1 MTVSGRIPQSFLN
14 ELLDRTDLTALID
27 EHVPLKKRGNTYIAC
42 CPFHQ
47 EKTPSFNVIPL
58 KGFYHCFG
66 CGVSGN
72 AISFLI
78 DYLKHDFLDAIDLL
92 ADKLSMTVPRERT
105 HVKHSEKSA
114 SFYTLLEQVNLF
126 YQKVLQKDHEAQQY
140 LAQRGI
146 SDAAIQR
153 YQIGFAPPGWQTLYH
168 AFPNQHK
175 ALLETGMLIQNDK
188 GRLYDRYR
196 QRIMFPIHDRKG
208 RIVGFGGRVI
218 NPEDSPKYLNS
229 PETPIF
235 HKSRELYGLYQA
247 LQTKNNSLLVVEGY
261 MDVVALSEHQ
271 IQHAVATLG
280 TATNESNLNVLLR
293 HHKTLYFCFDGD
305 TAGKTAAWRAL
316 TNALPLLSDDVSLS
330 FIFLP
335 EGEDPDS
342 LVNKKGPSVFDK
354 LYQDA
359 VSLPDFFITKIRQ
372 EVDLSTPSGRSRLI
386 SLAKAPINT
395 LPQGAYKEIILNRLS
410 ELTRIEKERIEIL
423 LLTDTDPTPILSPTG
438 AQRSKPTPMRTACAL
453 LIQYPY
459 LLSKLAKPTNPSMLI
474 QDGSEILVA
483 LLSIINESTT
493 TAQLIEYWRG
503 DRNSNIINRLAIM
516 PLAIP
521 KDGRLSELEWA
532 LDQLKRA
539 ALQAEI
545 EKLLKKASAE
555 PLNEQER
562 RELQTKIQQLKRK
575 TPAG

>member
-1 MTVSGRIPQSFLN
+1 MSGRIPQSFLN
-14 ELLDRTDLTALID
+14 ELLDRTDLVTIID
-27 EHVPLKKRGNTYIAC
+27 EHVPLKKRGNTHIAC

-66 CGVSGN
+66 CGASGN

-78 DYLKHDFLDAIDLL
+78 DYLKYDFLEAVDLL
-92 ADKLSMTVPRERT
+92 ADKLSMTVPRERA
-105 HVKHSEKSA
+105 HPEHKQKSA
-114 SFYTLLEQVNLF
+114 SLYTLLEEVSQF
-126 YQKVLQKDHEAQQY
+126 YQKALTQHQEARQY
-140 LAQRGI
+140 LANRGI
-146 SDAAIQR
+146 DETAIKR
-153 YQIGFAPPGWQTLYH
+153 FHIGFAPPGWQTLCH
-168 AFPNQHK
+168 AFPKQHK

-218 NPEDSPKYLNS
+218 NPEDNPKYLNS

-247 LQTKNNSLLVVEGY
+247 LQTNHDRLLVVEGY
-261 MDVVALSEHQ
+261 MDVVALSQHQ
-271 IQHAVATLG
+271 IENAVATLG
-280 TATNESNLNVLLR
+280 TATNESHLNVLLR

-305 TAGKTAAWRAL
+305 KAGKTAAWRAL
-316 TNALPLLSDDVSLS
+316 TNALPLLSDEVNVS
-330 FIFLP
+330 FVFLP

-342 LVNKKGPSVFDK
+342 LINKNGKPAFDK
-354 LYQDA
+354 RCQEAL
-359 VSLPDFFITKIRQ
+359 SLPDFFITKIRQ

-386 SLAKAPINT
+386 SLARDPLNR

-410 ELTRIEKERIEIL
+410 ELARIEKERIEVIL
-423 LLTDTDPTPILSPTG
+423 LTKSDPVPVLSPTS
-438 AQRSKPTPMRTACAL
+438 AQRAKPTPMRMACAL
-453 LIQYPY
+453 LIQYPN
-459 LLSKLAKPTNPSMLI
+459 LLSKLAKPINPSMLI

-503 DRNSNIINRLAIM
+503 DKNSNIINKLAVM

-521 KDGRLSELEWA
+521 TDGRLSELEWA

-545 EKLLKKASAE
+545 EKLLKKASFA
-555 PLNEQER
+555 PLNEHER
-562 RELQTKIQQLKRK
+562 RELQKKIQQLKRK